1 MRIPSPAFVGTAT
14 MTNWSRDAS
23 AYGRRELQ
31 GLNQDGAPADL
42 GITLKASAVPR
53 MSPRTSCHGSGLL
66 RGSTCP
72 PRASMATGIASL
84 SLSTG
89 MPLHAG
95 TVARG
100 MMQFEGGRRRLG
112 ATGGMR
118 LRSGTLRPL
127 PTTAWAGSRAER
139 RCRPILRRILPEA
152 ARGATPRL
160 REAQHAYVMEA
171 YFERHR
177 ERVIKRKEEDKR
189 EGNLAA
195 ATAAERMAAL
205 RRRVEERRTAACR
218 PAEAARTRRGEEIA
232 ADGVYLADEA
242 PRRTCTGSPG
252 APTSKEDAKIHQS
265 LGDLIRDGPAERRGH
280 AADTVDGGGVDGAA
294 AAEASRVAWHSLDN
308 AVSAPP

>member
-1 MRIPSPAFVGTAT
+1 MSAVEPVVLSCMMWDGRTVGWGSTRLLRPQHIIDAPMRTPSPAFVGTAT

-31 GLNQDGAPADL
+31 GLDQDGALADL

-53 MSPRTSCHGSGLL
+53 MSPLTSCHGSGLL

-84 SLSTG
+84 SMSTG

-127 PTTAWAGSRAER
+127 PTTAWAGSRAVR
-139 RCRPILRRILPEA
+139 RCRLILRRILPEA

-160 REAQHAYVMEA
+160 REAPM
-171 YFERHR
+171 
-177 ERVIKRKEEDKR
+177 
-189 EGNLAA
+189 
-195 ATAAERMAAL
+195 
-205 RRRVEERRTAACR
+205 
-218 PAEAARTRRGEEIA
+218 
-232 ADGVYLADEA
+232 
-242 PRRTCTGSPG
+242 
-252 APTSKEDAKIHQS
+252 PTSWRPTSSGTEKE
-265 LGDLIRDGPAERRGH
+265 
-280 AADTVDGGGVDGAA
+280 
-294 AAEASRVAWHSLDN
+294 
-308 AVSAPP
+308 